1 MRYDPFNNAG
11 LKLLAL
17 GLGVVLWFTVS
28 GEPVI
33 ERGIRV
39 PLELQNI
46 PERLEILGDVPGT
59 VDVRLRG
66 SSSFLGRLEAG
77 DVMAVLDLKGAHTGK
92 RFFHLLVDSVRAPF
106 GVEVVQVQPGTISL
120 EFEQSSERLVRVV
133 PAVEGTPAPGYVV
146 GEVSS
151 EPSSVEVV
159 GPESRLRQLSEAT
172 TEPVVVTDA
181 RAPVRETV
189 AIGLADAAL
198 RLKQPGEAVVVVE
211 VLPAR
216 GNK

>member
-1 MRYDPFNNAG
+1 MRYDPFRNAG
-11 LKLLAL
+11 LKFLAL
-17 GLGVVLWFTVS
+17 GLGVLLWFTVS

-33 ERGIRV
+33 ERSVRV

-66 SSSFLGRLEAG
+66 SASFLGRLGAG
-77 DVMAVLDLKGAHTGK
+77 DVMAILDLKGAHPGK
-92 RFFHLLVDSVRAPF
+92 HFFHFPVDSVRVPF
-106 GVEVVQVQPGTISL
+106 GVEVVQVRPGTIPL
-120 EFEQSSERLVRVV
+120 DFDQSSERRVRVV
-133 PAVEGTPAPGYVV
+133 PAVEGTPATGYVL

-151 EPSSVEVV
+151 EPSSVDVV
-159 GPESRLRQLSEAT
+159 GPESRLRKLSEAT

-181 RAPVRETV
+181 TAAVRETV
-189 AIGLADAAL
+189 TIGLADAAL
-198 RLKQPGEAVVVVE
+198 RLKQPSDAVVLVE